1 MYRHIKRILDFTLSI
16 IALIIL
22 SPLFLLIGLAIKIE
36 SSGPVFFTQQ
46 RVGLN
51 KQSFKIYKFRSM
63 YTKAPANSP
72 TWDLNNPD
80 KYITKIGKIIRRR
93 SIDELP
99 QLINIIKG
107 EMSIIGPRP
116 VVWTEKK
123 LIEKRDKYQAFLAKP
138 GLTGLAQINGRD
150 HLNYIEKAF
159 LDGEYAQNVNLL
171 NDVKIFFG
179 TITYVL
185 KMDGITEGVLNSVEH
200 VNSSA
205 PCESS
210 EVIDE

>member
-1 MYRHIKRILDFTLSI
+1 MYKYIKRLLDLILSI

-22 SPLFLLIGLAIKIE
+22 SPLFLLIGFAIKYE
-36 SSGPVFFTQQ
+36 SPGPIFFTQQ

-99 QLINIIKG
+99 QLINILKG

-116 VVWTEKK
+116 VVWTETE
-123 LIEKRDKYQAFLAKP
+123 LINEREKYNANSVLP
-138 GLTGLAQINGRD
+138 GLTGWAQINGRD
-150 HLNYIEKAF
+150 RIEFDVKAKM
-159 LDGEYAQNVNLL
+159 DGEYAKNKSFFY
-171 NDVKIFFG
+171 DTKIFIG
-179 TITYVL
+179 TIAYVL
-185 KMDGITEGVLNSVEH
+185 KMDGVVEGVMNTVDNVE
-200 VNSSA
+200 
-205 PCESS
+205 P
-210 EVIDE
+210 

>member
-1 MYRHIKRILDFTLSI
+1 MYRHIKRIIDFTLSI

-22 SPLFLLIGLAIKIE
+22 SPLFLLIGLAIKVE
-36 SSGPVFFTQQ
+36 SPGPVFFTQQ

-63 YTKAPANSP
+63 STKAPANSP

-116 VVWTEKK
+116 VVWTETE
-123 LIEKRDKYQAFLAKP
+123 LINEREKYKANSVLP
-138 GLTGLAQINGRD
+138 GLTGWAQINGRD
-150 HLNYIEKAF
+150 RVEFDVKAKM
-159 LDGEYAQNVNLL
+159 DGEYAKNKSFLY
-171 NDVKIFFG
+171 DTKIFIG
-179 TITYVL
+179 TIAYVL
-185 KMDGITEGVLNSVEH
+185 KMDGVVEGVMNTVEN
-200 VNSSA
+200 VE
-205 PCESS
+205 P
-210 EVIDE
+210 